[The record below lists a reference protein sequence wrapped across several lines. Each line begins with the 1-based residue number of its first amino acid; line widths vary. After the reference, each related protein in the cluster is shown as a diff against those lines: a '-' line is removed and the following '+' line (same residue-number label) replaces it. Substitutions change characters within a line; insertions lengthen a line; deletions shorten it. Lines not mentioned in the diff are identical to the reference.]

1 MPRRLVALVVAAVVL
16 AACADDDDS
25 AAPTSPPNV
34 SQAASTSTATTV
46 APARTVPAAS
56 TPTASSAP
64 ATTASIDAT
73 IPGPAA
79 ATEWRSSTP
88 EEHGVDSALLADA
101 LIAIRDQIPYI
112 HSVTVVQDG
121 SLVLDAYFY
130 PYDGSSPHD
139 VASVTKSI
147 TTTLVGIAVDQGL
160 LSLDDSV
167 LSFFAD
173 REIANRDER
182 KERITVGDLAA
193 MTSGLACEAE
203 PDEPTLAAMEAS
215 PDYVQFALD
224 LPMAAEPGTTFAYCS
239 PGTHLLSAIL
249 TQATGVTEF
258 EFAQRELFGP
268 LGFGT
273 VYWPEDPQGFSHGW
287 GDAVVHPRDLAK
299 LGQLFLDGGRWNGKR
314 IVSRAWVTEAVT
326 SHASFGGGTGY
337 GLGWW
342 IEHDPTPGGGE
353 FGALGRGGQFV
364 TVTVALDLV
373 VVLTGGA
380 GDFDDSDV
388 TALIGPTIVDPTSPL
403 PANPGAVARLAATL
417 EALQTP
423 PEPQPVALPDT
434 ATTVSGAR
442 YLFEPG
448 NVVGVESLR
457 LTFDESAEADLTVTF
472 ANGMDPFAG
481 PVGLDGVLR
490 TSPGEWDLPVG
501 MRGAW
506 TDPQTF
512 VLERD
517 EIANNGAL
525 LVTAHFEGDQVVV
538 EVRERTVEGAVSVT
552 GTLSATGD

>member
-1 MPRRLVALVVAAVVL
+1 LTTAA
-16 AACADDDDS
+16 AA
-25 AAPTSPPNV
+25 TG
-34 SQAASTSTATTV
+34 
-46 APARTVPAAS
+46 

-64 ATTASIDAT
+64 ATSVSVDAT
-73 IPGPAA
+73 TSTTAA
-79 ATEWRSSTP
+79 ATGWPSSTP

-101 LIAIRDQIPYI
+101 LVAIRDQIPYI
-112 HSVTVVQDG
+112 HSVAIVQDG
-121 SLVLDAYFY
+121 SLVVDAYFY

-139 VASVTKSI
+139 VASVTKSL

-160 LSLDDSV
+160 LSLDDEA

-182 KERITVGDLAA
+182 KEQMTVGDLAG
-193 MTSGLACEAE
+193 MTSGFACEAE

-224 LPMAAEPGTTFAYCS
+224 LPMATEPGTTFAYCS

-249 TQATGVTEF
+249 TQATGLTEF
-258 EFAQRELFGP
+258 EFAQRVLFGP

-299 LGQLFLDGGRWNGKR
+299 LGQLFLDGGLWNGER
-314 IVSRAWVTEAVT
+314 IVSEGWATDAVT
-326 SHASFGGGTGY
+326 SHASFGDGTGY

-342 IEHDPTPGGGE
+342 IERDPTPGGGE
-353 FGALGRGGQFV
+353 FGAVGRGGQFV
-364 TVTVALDLV
+364 TVTVTFDLV

-388 TALIGPTIVDPTSPL
+388 TALITPTIVDPTGPL
-403 PANPGAVARLAATL
+403 PANPAAVARLAATL
-417 EALQTP
+417 ETLQTP
-423 PEPQPVALPDT
+423 PARQPVSLPDT
-434 ATTVSGAR
+434 AATVSGAR
-442 YLFEPG
+442 YTFEPG

-457 LTFDESAEADLTVTF
+457 LTFDGSAEADLEVTF
-472 ANGMDPFAG
+472 ANGLDPFAG
-481 PVGLDGVLR
+481 PVGLDGVFR
-490 TSPGEWDLPVG
+490 TSPGKWDLPVG

-506 TDPQTF
+506 PDPQTF

-525 LVTAHFEGDQVVV
+525 LVTAHFEGDHVAV
-538 EVRERTVEGAVSVT
+538 EVRERTVDATVSIT
-552 GTLSATGD
+552 GTLATTGG

>member
-1 MPRRLVALVVAAVVL
+1 MTSSTP
-16 AACADDDDS
+16 
-25 AAPTSPPNV
+25 AAP
-34 SQAASTSTATTV
+34 
-46 APARTVPAAS
+46 
-56 TPTASSAP
+56 
-64 ATTASIDAT
+64 
-73 IPGPAA
+73 G
-79 ATEWRSSTP
+79 EWPSSTP

-101 LIAIRDQIPYI
+101 LVAVREQIPYI
-112 HSVTVVQDG
+112 HSVAIVQDG
-121 SLVLDAYFY
+121 RLVLDAYFY

-160 LSLDDSV
+160 LSLDDPV

-182 KERITVGDLAA
+182 KEQMTVGDLAA
-193 MTSGLACEAE
+193 MTSGFACEAE

-249 TQATGVTEF
+249 TEVTGVTEF
-258 EFAQRELFGP
+258 EFARRVLFGP

-299 LGQLFLDGGRWNGKR
+299 LGQMFLDGGLWNGEQ
-314 IVSRAWVTEAVT
+314 IVPEAWVTDAVT
-326 SHASFGGGTGY
+326 SHATFGDGSGY

-353 FGALGRGGQFV
+353 FGAAGRGGQFV
-364 TVTVALDLV
+364 TVTVAVDLV

-388 TALIGPTIVDPTSPL
+388 TALISAAIIDPTGPL
-403 PANPGAVARLAATL
+403 PANPDAVARLAATL
-417 EALQTP
+417 QTLQAP

-434 ATTVSGAR
+434 AATVSGAR
-442 YLFEPG
+442 YVFEPG
-448 NVVGVESLR
+448 NVAGLDSLR
-457 LTFDESAEADLTVTF
+457 LSFDGSGEADLEVIF
-472 ANGMDPFAG
+472 ANGDAFAG
-481 PVGLDGVLR
+481 PVGLDGVFR
-490 TSPGEWDLPVG
+490 TVAGTWDLPVG

-512 VLERD
+512 SLERD
-517 EIANNGAL
+517 EIANNHAL
-525 LVTAHFEGDQVVV
+525 LVTVHFQGDQVALD
-538 EVRERTVEGAVSVT
+538 VRERTVDAVVSVT
-552 GTLSATGD
+552 GTLSTAGD